1 MEKENAKQRVLSG
14 IQPTG
19 TFTLGNYIGAVRNW
33 PLLQDDS
40 RPACPYG
47 KAGPCPFAQAHL

>member
-19 TFTLGNYIGAVRNW
+19 TFTLGNYIGA
-33 PLLQDDS
+33 
-40 RPACPYG
+40 G
-47 KAGPCPFAQAHL
+47 AQLASFTR